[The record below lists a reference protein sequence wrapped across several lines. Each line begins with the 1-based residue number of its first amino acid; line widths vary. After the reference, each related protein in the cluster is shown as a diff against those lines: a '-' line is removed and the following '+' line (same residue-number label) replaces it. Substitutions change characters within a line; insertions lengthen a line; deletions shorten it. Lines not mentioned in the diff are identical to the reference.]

1 MMVVVKIVGGN
12 FKIFYLAI
20 VKTNLRKSNML
31 PTINFDYMILLD
43 NHSQKKSR
51 EDKLFG
57 FLKQLNS
64 WIILK

>member
-1 MMVVVKIVGGN
+1 MVVVKIVGGN

-20 VKTNLRKSNML
+20 VKTNLRKSNMP

-43 NHSQKKSR
+43 NHSQKKSM

-57 FLKQLNS
+57 FLK
-64 WIILK
+64 